1 MTRPNS
7 MSPIKVPDSASHRQ
21 RIAQVRVELEARR
34 ADAFVV
40 THLPNV
46 LYLCGFTGSNA
57 ILLVLLDSVHLFT
70 DSRYTIQAREE
81 SPGTRIHIARSAL
94 TVVCGEYLRSYARRT
109 RLRAAFEPAHLTVSE
124 FGQLKTAAR
133 PRVQWKSATGLLEG
147 MRELKTAAELD
158 IMRSSAKIGSEVM
171 AEVIKLAR
179 PGVTELD
186 LAAEVDYRMRRK
198 GASGPSFETIVA
210 SGARTALPHARPTS
224 KCLQKNEL
232 VLLDLGAILRHYCS
246 DLTRT
251 VYLGRAPAKVRRYY
265 QAVEQ
270 AQQAALEALSA
281 GATAGSVDRAARC
294 VLDRY
299 SLGRYF
305 THSTGHGLG
314 IEIHETPRLGR
325 KQKQEIRAGHVV
337 TLEPGIYLEGLGGI
351 RIEDEVAVHSGRT
364 EVLTSAPRGLLEL

>member
-1 MTRPNS
+1 
-7 MSPIKVPDSASHRQ
+7 
-21 RIAQVRVELEARR
+21 
-34 ADAFVV
+34 
-40 THLPNV
+40 
-46 LYLCGFTGSNA
+46 
-57 ILLVLLDSVHLFT
+57 
-70 DSRYTIQAREE
+70 
-81 SPGTRIHIARSAL
+81 
-94 TVVCGEYLRSYARRT
+94 
-109 RLRAAFEPAHLTVSE
+109 LTVSE

-133 PRVQWKSATGLLEG
+133 PTVQWKSATGLLEG

-281 GATAGSVDRAARC
+281 GATAGSVDRAARR

-314 IEIHETPRLGR
+314 IEIHEIPRLGR